1 MNFLDL
7 RTWGAA
13 FINHIAHET
22 NLGQYH
28 KSTTIDSV
36 VNELKFIQINLN
48 LWPTVRKQGRSHE
61 IL

>member
-7 RTWGAA
+7 RTWEAA

-28 KSTTIDSV
+28 KSTTTDSV
-36 VNELKFIQINLN
+36 VNELKVYSNQSKFMANC
-48 LWPTVRKQGRSHE
+48 
-61 IL
+61 